1 MKLFNLFLLLLTF
14 PGLLQA
20 QSNKNIGGIDSIMR
34 KDLMNHK
41 FTVASIKEYKH
52 KESLGFET
60 QIADTPIREK
70 GARERMEL
78 LQFVQGF
85 EYGIHLD
92 GVIGSGIRGNWTT
105 AGKVVL
111 LICGIETNKTFSY
124 SI

>member
-20 QSNKNIGGIDSIMR
+20 QSNKNIGGVDSIR
-34 KDLMNHK
+34 RQDLMNHK

-52 KESLGFET
+52 KESLGFKT
-60 QIADTPIREK
+60 HIADKPIQEK

-92 GVIGSGIRGNWTT
+92 GVVGSGIRGIWTT

-111 LICGIETNKTFSY
+111 LIYGIDINKIFSY